1 MTDQE
6 LKDLVASLAIQS
18 AKTDAQLAKTDAQL
32 AKTDAQ
38 LAKTDAKLEKLGIY
52 AKNTN
57 QLVDGIGKT
66 NGEIAQEFFFSSL
79 DTTLMLAGIQFDSI
93 QGSVRTRKA
102 GKEHEMDI
110 FLENGSSVGIIEVKS
125 KVRYNDIAQLKTIV
139 EQFYQFH
146 PTFKS
151 YKIIP
156 ALAGKVFS
164 KQLQQQTLNAGFIV
178 LTQQGNHI
186 EQRLPA

>member
-18 AKTDAQLAKTDAQL
+18 AKTDAQLAKTDA
-32 AKTDAQ
+32 
-38 LAKTDAKLEKLGIY
+38 KLEKLGIY
-52 AKNTN
+52 AKRTN
-57 QLVDGIGKT
+57 QLVEGIGKT

-79 DTTLMLAGIQFDSI
+79 DKKPMLANVKFDSI
-93 QGSVRTRKA
+93 QSSVRTRKA

-110 FLENGSSVGIIEVKS
+110 FLENGNSVGIVEVKS
-125 KVRYNDIAQLKTIV
+125 KVRYGDIAQLKTIV

-164 KQLQQQTLNAGFIV
+164 KQLQQQALNAGFIV

>member
-18 AKTDAQLAKTDAQL
+18 AITNAQLAKTDAQL

-52 AKNTN
+52 AKSTN

-79 DTTLMLAGIQFDSI
+79 DKNPILAGVKFDFIQN
-93 QGSVRTRKA
+93 SVRTRKA

-110 FLENGSSVGIIEVKS
+110 FLENGNSVGIIEVKS

-139 EQFYQFH
+139 GQFYQFH

-151 YKIIP
+151 YRIIP